1 MNSHIGELVCV
12 CAFVEVVLF
21 LLSFLISL
29 QPPQYLNTEQ
39 TAKPCTQRSPLL
51 PRLMFEVV
59 SLSFSASVQ
68 PLLPLLCHPTL
79 QPTPTSSRFQEKIC
93 LLAPT
98 LTKRNTKCSPPT
110 STRSSGFFWAVPGAE
125 ERGEEWGR
133 RQRGKGMCPETTNIK
148 VKQGFSVRWTPS
160 AGLLAASS
168 TIREPEGP
176 GPL

>member
-1 MNSHIGELVCV
+1 M
-12 CAFVEVVLF
+12 EVVLF

-29 QPPQYLNTEQ
+29 HPPQYLNTEQ
-39 TAKPCTQRSPLL
+39 TAKSCTQL
-51 PRLMFEVV
+51 PPPPPCLMFEVV
-59 SLSFSASVQ
+59 SLSFTASLQ

-79 QPTPTSSRFQEKIC
+79 QPTPTSSHFQEKIC

-125 ERGEEWGR
+125 KRGEEWGR
-133 RQRGKGMCPETTNIK
+133 RQRGKGMCPEITSIK
-148 VKQGFSVRWTPS
+148 VKQGFNVRWTPS

-168 TIREPEGP
+168 AIQEPEGP

>member
-1 MNSHIGELVCV
+1 MCFCEGCSFPSFFSHFPPPSPGSKHRANSQALHP
-12 CAFVEVVLF
+12 AF
-21 LLSFLISL
+21 SSS
-29 QPPQYLNTEQ
+29 
-39 TAKPCTQRSPLL
+39 A
-51 PRLMFEVV
+51 RLMFEVG

-68 PLLPLLCHPTL
+68 PLLPLLYHPTL

-133 RQRGKGMCPETTNIK
+133 RQRGKGMCPEITSIR

-168 TIREPEGP
+168 AIREPEGP